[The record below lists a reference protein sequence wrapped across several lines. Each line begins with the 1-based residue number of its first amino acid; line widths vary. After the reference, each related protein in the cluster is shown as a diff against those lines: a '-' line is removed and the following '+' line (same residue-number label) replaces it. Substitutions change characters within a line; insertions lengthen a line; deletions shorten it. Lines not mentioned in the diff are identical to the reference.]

1 MAAKPTAGSKSAPR
15 MKRPRGTGA
24 SSVYEHLR
32 LEILNLEIEPGTLL
46 DETEL
51 SRRYDIS
58 RSPIR
63 EALIR
68 LSAEGLVKT
77 LRNRSSIVAFLDISE
92 IFGYFDAL
100 DLMYRVTAR
109 RAAEVASPEAIARI
123 KAAGLA
129 HSDAIKCGDVMQM
142 ISTNH
147 AFHLS
152 IARASGNPFYESWTK
167 MLLDNG
173 QRIMRLYMR
182 HLGDRPES
190 RAEGEHPNIIRA
202 IEHHDA
208 SGAEAAAKRDAAITS
223 AQVLS
228 AITDRNMG
236 EIQLGPDVVS
246 RYKAANSQK

>member
-1 MAAKPTAGSKSAPR
+1 MVSKINSSTSR
-15 MKRPRGTGA
+15 LKRPRGTAA
-24 SSVYEHLR
+24 SFVYEHLR
-32 LEILNLEIEPGTLL
+32 LAILNLEIEPGTLL

-51 SRRYDIS
+51 SRTYAIS

-77 LRNRSSIVAFLDISE
+77 LRNRSSIVTFLDISE

-100 DLMYRVTAR
+100 DLMYRVTSR
-109 RAAEVASPEAIARI
+109 RAAEVATAEAIERI
-123 KAAGLA
+123 RGAERA
-129 HSDAIKCGDVMQM
+129 HNEAIKSGDVMQM

-147 AFHLS
+147 AFHVS
-152 IARASGNPFYESWTK
+152 IARASANPFYESWTK
-167 MLLDNG
+167 MLLDSG

-190 RAEGEHPNIIRA
+190 RAVGEHPNIIRA
-202 IEHHDA
+202 IEQRDA
-208 SGAEAAAKRDAAITS
+208 TAAEAAAKRDAAITS

-236 EIQLGPDVVS
+236 EVKLGPVVAH
-246 RYKAANSQK
+246 RFKATNS